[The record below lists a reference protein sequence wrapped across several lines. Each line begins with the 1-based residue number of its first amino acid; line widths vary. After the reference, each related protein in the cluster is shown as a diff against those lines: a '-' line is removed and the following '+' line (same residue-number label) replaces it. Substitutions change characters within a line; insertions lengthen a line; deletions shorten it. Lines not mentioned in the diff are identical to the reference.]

1 MTGLQMQYSGRPQEA
16 LDNCAKLVIGA
27 SRRVSLERPWSSGES
42 VIQLAG
48 VLRLVAA
55 GDQFRLLIKVSGSAP
70 TLLQAE
76 AWREGLAEQAD
87 RQLAATGAHAPLQ
100 QVTPTAQAF
109 LLSTA
114 RNAPSGRN
122 STTTA

>member
-1 MTGLQMQYSGRPQEA
+1 MTGLQMLYSDLLGETVVYSS
-16 LDNCAKLVIGA
+16 KLVIAA
-27 SRRVSLERPWSSGES
+27 SRSANLERTRSSGEGA
-42 VIQLAG
+42 IKLAG
-48 VLRLVAA
+48 VPRLVAA
-55 GDQFRLLIKVSGSAP
+55 GDQLRPLMKVSGSAP

-87 RQLAATGAHAPLQ
+87 RQLATTGAPASLQ
-100 QVTPTAQAF
+100 QVTLTAQAF

-114 RNAPSGRN
+114 RNAPSRRN

>member
-1 MTGLQMQYSGRPQEA
+1 MTGLQTLYSDLLGETVVYSF
-16 LDNCAKLVIGA
+16 KLVIGA
-27 SRRVSLERPWSSGES
+27 NRSVSLKRQRSSGK
-42 VIQLAG
+42 ADTAPAD

-55 GDQFRLLIKVSGSAP
+55 GDQFRLLMKVSGSAP

-87 RQLAATGAHAPLQ
+87 RQLAAGAQAPLQ
-100 QVTPTAQAF
+100 QVIPTAQAF

-114 RNAPSGRN
+114 RNAPSRRD